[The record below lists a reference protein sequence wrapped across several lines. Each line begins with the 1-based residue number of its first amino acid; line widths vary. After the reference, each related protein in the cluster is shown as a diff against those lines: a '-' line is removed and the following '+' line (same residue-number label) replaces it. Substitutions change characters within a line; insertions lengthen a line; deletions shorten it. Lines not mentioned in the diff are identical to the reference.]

1 MNAITLGNPNLFVK
15 GMVEVVVT
23 DPESGNIIG
32 YDNVASESAVTTSV
46 NMGEITGGIGNP
58 LLINIPDTTRISGSL
73 TSQAFSLQQRA
84 LMTGGAITYNSA
96 IPYCETITANASGI
110 INPTKAPVSGYG
122 QTNGGDPWCYVREHG
137 ATTYTATA
145 YTIQTIAVGNY
156 KVNGFTGV
164 SGKQYDVFYFTN
176 MIGAQTLALP
186 SNFNPS
192 VASVRLKYAVYAK
205 QNNSVSNGTLQGYL
219 YFIVPRAQ
227 FTGDAGIGASQT
239 NNSTTAYDWIALTPD
254 NNMMDCVSCNG
265 DASDYAYY
273 IYVPCTSTLANVK
286 DIAIIGGDISGDYN
300 YLNGLVLSVVLIMDN
315 NTVIT
320 PNYSDLDFSSTGSDN
335 ITVDKNGKLSCNQGS
350 GGTSTVTVT
359 LQRSPEEGGNLSD
372 SITVTYTP

>member
-96 IPYCETITANASGI
+96 IPYCETITANSAGYI
-110 INPTKAPVSGYG
+110 LTTKAPVSGYG

-145 YTIQTIAVGNY
+145 YTIQTIAGGNY

-273 IYVPCTSTLANVK
+273 IYVPCDNTMVDVADVVIVGGNITGDAEYINSITLP
-286 DIAIIGGDISGDYN
+286 
-300 YLNGLVLSVVLIMDN
+300 VVLLMKN

-320 PNYSDLDFSSTGSDN
+320 PDYSNLTFATSNNEAVGVSN
-335 ITVDKNGKLSCNQGS
+335 AGKLQANGS
-350 GGTSTVTVT
+350 GDAVISVT
-359 LQRSPEEGGNLSD
+359 LTREASQGGNLVD
-372 SITVTYTP
+372 SITVTNNS